1 MLSGRTPRPRVGLN
15 PDGTVQIVAHRS
27 EMGTVIRTSLPL
39 VVADEMDADWNRVRI
54 EQAIGD
60 SRCGDQNT
68 DGSRSIRGFFQEK
81 RVAGATLRMM
91 LVEAAAQRW
100 KVPVSECQTDL
111 HTVVHGSTGRR
122 LSYGELATAASKLSI
137 PKPEDVPLK
146 PKDRWRYIGKGVKS
160 YDLEDICTG
169 KAVFGMDARVDGMV
183 YATIE
188 HSPVFGDKVKSVDN
202 SEALKVPGVQ
212 QTVAID
218 PFSPPAAFQPLG
230 GGIAVIADNT
240 WAAFQG
246 RKKLKIEWD
255 NGPNATYDSD
265 TYKKELQ
272 QTAHSPCKAFRTQ
285 GDVDA
290 VFAKGGK

>member
-1 MLSGRTPRPRVGLN
+1 VIRKLETLRNWSHLGAQRQNITSPGRT
-15 PDGTVQIVAHRS
+15 
-27 EMGTVIRTSLPL
+27 
-39 VVADEMDADWNRVRI
+39 
-54 EQAIGD
+54 
-60 SRCGDQNT
+60 
-68 DGSRSIRGFFQEK
+68 
-81 RVAGATLRMM
+81 
-91 LVEAAAQRW
+91 
-100 KVPVSECQTDL
+100 
-111 HTVVHGSTGRR
+111 
-122 LSYGELATAASKLSI
+122 
-137 PKPEDVPLK
+137 
-146 PKDRWRYIGKGVKS
+146 
-160 YDLEDICTG
+160 
-169 KAVFGMDARVDGMV
+169 
-183 YATIE
+183 
-188 HSPVFGDKVKSVDN
+188 
-202 SEALKVPGVQ
+202 GVQ

-290 VFAKGGK
+290 VFAKGGKILEADYYVPLLAHAQMEPIVALAEYKDGKVTAWAPTQNPQAVQAIVSSQLGIPKESVVCHVTLLGGAFGRKSKPDYVAEAAVLSKKVGRPVKVVWTREDDMKFDYYNAVAAMYMKVAVDEHGKATAWLQRSVFPPISSKQRVGWINSC